1 MSCVE
6 LTGFEP
12 TDWVSQYA
20 TSSLPKKRSTRP
32 EQGKG
37 LLPLTRDAAVERA
50 T

>member
-12 TDWVSQYA
+12 VTL
-20 TSSLPKKRSTRP
+20 SLPKKRSTRP